1 MSGPCL
7 CGDPYCGRCF
17 PGGAQIEAA
26 EEQAMEAFSKAG
38 LRAEEY
44 DLAVKVGIEAV
55 KQAREYAKMRLE
67 EQKFIEAEGKA
78 FEEKE

>member
-7 CGDPYCGRCF
+7 CGDPGCGRCF
-17 PGGAQIEAA
+17 PGGEALDRASEKAIEA
-26 EEQAMEAFSKAG
+26 FDKAG

-55 KQAREYAKMRLE
+55 KQAREYAKMRIA
-67 EQKFIEAEGKA
+67 EQKFIEQERNA
-78 FEEKE
+78 FEQER